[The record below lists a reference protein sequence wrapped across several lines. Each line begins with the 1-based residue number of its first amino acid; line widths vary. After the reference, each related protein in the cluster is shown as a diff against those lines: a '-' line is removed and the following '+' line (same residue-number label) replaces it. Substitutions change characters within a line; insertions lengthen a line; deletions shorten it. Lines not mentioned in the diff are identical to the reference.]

1 MEKRNERKVFDM
13 IELKEL
19 ENRRYEG
26 KDCTAFTY
34 NMTVDKDLSVEYRF
48 YRSLDSE
55 VLKRTWI
62 AQVIFPR
69 TEQADSQMYYIGFE
83 LPKDNLPLTLVCATG
98 LRYFQMC
105 MKAEVQKKSNIDFTI
120 GEITRGM

>member
-48 YRSLDSE
+48 YRSLDSDI
-55 VLKRTWI
+55 LKRTWI

-69 TEQADSQMYYIGFE
+69 TEQADSQM
-83 LPKDNLPLTLVCATG
+83 
-98 LRYFQMC
+98 
-105 MKAEVQKKSNIDFTI
+105 
-120 GEITRGM
+120 

>member
-1 MEKRNERKVFDM
+1 M
-13 IELKEL
+13 IEIKEL
-19 ENRRYEG
+19 DNRVYV
-26 KDCTAFTY
+26 KKQCTAFTY
-34 NMTVDKDLSVEYRF
+34 RMTVDEDLCVEYRF
-48 YRSLDSE
+48 YRSLDSD

-83 LPKDNLPLTLVCATG
+83 LPNDNLPLVTICATG

-105 MKAEVQKKSNIDFTI
+105 MKSEVQKKSNIDFTI
-120 GEITRGM
+120 GEVTRGM

>member
-1 MEKRNERKVFDM
+1 MEKRNERKVFNM

-34 NMTVDKDLSVEYRF
+34 NMTVDKNLTVEYRF
-48 YRSLDSE
+48 RRSLDSE
-55 VLKRTWI
+55 ILKRTWI
-62 AQVIFPR
+62 AQVVFPR
-69 TEQADSQMYYIGFE
+69 TGQADSQMYYIGFE
-83 LPKDNLPLTLVCATG
+83 LPKDDWPLTLVCATG

-105 MKAEVQKKSNIDFTI
+105 MKAEIQKKSNIDFTI
-120 GEITRGM
+120 GEVTRGM

>member
-1 MEKRNERKVFDM
+1 MENRNERKMLNM
-13 IELKEL
+13 IKLKEL
-19 ENRRYEG
+19 ENRRYED

-34 NMTVDKDLSVEYRF
+34 NMTVNKDLTIEYRF
-48 YRSLDSE
+48 HRSLDSE

-69 TEQADSQMYYIGFE
+69 TEQADSQIYYIGFQ
-83 LPKDNLPLTLVCATG
+83 LPKDDLPLTLVCATG

-105 MKAEVQKKSNIDFTI
+105 MKAEVQKKSNIDFVI